1 MSAMLYLV
9 TYHTGDSRTS
19 SEVSD
24 LQRVP
29 DTHFQRSQQTGKGRQ
44 KKKGNYEETMGCE
57 NGMIWALRK
66 GKWVRQV
73 CREIRVGS
81 PAGVVVEGSHDCIWG
96 KASPRDV
103 ACAAS
108 VRESRGA
115 IDGWLYW

>member
-57 NGMIWALRK
+57 NGMIWALPGLSLREAMIVF
-66 GKWVRQV
+66 GVRHLH
-73 CREIRVGS
+73 GT
-81 PAGVVVEGSHDCIWG
+81 
-96 KASPRDV
+96 
-103 ACAAS
+103 
-108 VRESRGA
+108 
-115 IDGWLYW
+115 